1 MQRQG
6 NGNLSRRVLFSKESR
21 CITRLV
27 TLRAPPLRGKQI
39 RLEEEVARR
48 RNTEARNLLKCTP
61 MANVVVLRARLTSDD
76 IFFKTDVRCIA
87 TLVAC
92 PKTQRSH
99 KCGRHKKEKKKG
111 KEKWTREAHPVVVI
125 MAEDLAVSYFAQIAR
140 VIIKL
145 S

>member
-1 MQRQG
+1 M
-6 NGNLSRRVLFSKESR
+6 LLFYERVW
-21 CITRLV
+21 
-27 TLRAPPLRGKQI
+27 LRMTSFLR
-39 RLEEEVARR
+39 
-48 RNTEARNLLKCTP
+48 P
-61 MANVVVLRARLTSDD
+61 MYDVL
-76 IFFKTDVRCIA
+76 
-87 TLVAC
+87 LVAC